1 MQNEKLSST
10 ISRLISLGII
20 ALASNGLSAQTIDLQ
35 TAMDKAKALQIQRNP
50 QRAGNR
56 GKDSALTEPR
66 LVYTSQDQSHTYYY
80 AFDYPEGGYAIIGGD
95 AAAREVLGFTDE
107 GQFDLDNMPDG
118 LKYLLKYYEQ
128 DIAYA
133 IEHPMMT
140 NETEIWP
147 EVPAYDP
154 HTWFSI
160 SPRLKTQWN
169 QGYPYNSKLPKT
181 GFQTG
186 CVATA
191 AAQVM
196 KYYNYPTQGIGYKE
210 YTRKADGV
218 TYTAIADF
226 GNTTYDWAHMLNQYS
241 LGEYNEEESRAVGT
255 LMYHAGV
262 ANDMYYGYSS
272 SDAFYPDTKGL
283 QTYFGYSPNAQYVS
297 RREMEDY
304 GWDQIIYNELYY
316 GHPVFYTATADVGGH
331 AFVVDGYDSNS
342 ATFHI
347 NWGWG
352 GSNDGYY
359 SLIGNGYLGPSSSW
373 SFERDQMAWIGMVP
387 NTDRYATQN
396 VLGLKIDK
404 KKAEVALG
412 GKMKLNAD
420 PWPANAQDKTV
431 TWSSDDPTIATVD
444 ENGVVTGLMEGI
456 TWIHASSGG
465 ERARAICELRVL
477 RDGEFIIGSD
487 DIWIQ
492 EAPFGNNYEHSIALM
507 LYRKE
512 EMGQS
517 CLLSSISFLVNRDI
531 QEYYYRPTSIEIW
544 MGLTEETELDTDNLA
559 AKNCI
564 LKKVYSRDECEFGLE
579 NGWDEFELDEAFYYD
594 NQHNLLVIVTQNSEY
609 SSAWWLNYAA
619 METDDTLCIYQT
631 SSSMVECEN
640 AIESEDYEISYAR
653 PVAKFKMILDLMGNL
668 TETIFWDYSMTEGK
682 LHIYGTGSI
691 PAYNSNSTL
700 YSLSNIIHE
709 VNIDEGITGINLISY
724 VGKECQSV
732 SIPSTIENLSLYN
745 GGSLRYIT
753 VAANNTVYSD
763 GGGRNVLID
772 MSNNTLMACGVES
785 NYIPDGITS
794 ISQYCFM
801 GNKSASLILPNSVTT
816 ISSGAFMD
824 AEMKEL
830 FIPDAVSSIGEYTTR
845 NCSNLTSIIVGR
857 NNQTYDSRNNCNAII
872 KTSDNNMIAA
882 CRTTILPR
890 DITNIRQEAFS
901 PQVRCKAWDIPESLK
916 RINTGIIPEYSKTK
930 IEVSMVRLSTA
941 SDRNIFSYFNYDNL
955 RRLYSPSPTPAS
967 TYSNDFR
974 KNNNDRESE
983 YTLYVPQ
990 GCIDSYKS
998 KIGWKNFKTI
1008 LEYCTPSIL
1017 ETIGTML
1024 YSLDVNTR
1032 RGEQVL
1038 VPLYLKNEQTIKGF
1052 DATLELPEG
1061 VVPAKDSKGKPVL
1074 TFDED
1079 RCDES
1084 WQYTASWSDKG
1095 LIVHGETTGNAINPG
1110 EGIVAYVC
1118 LDITLNAC
1126 GGGQLL
1132 QLSNLGLKTGDG
1144 TKLPLL
1150 PYVSSFAIGHYL
1162 AGDINQDGEITAEDA
1177 EGIAG
1182 YINGNA
1188 PSRFVEELADPNHD
1202 GKVSISDV
1210 TCDVEKMK

>member
-107 GQFDLDNMPDG
+107 GQFDQDNMPDG

-147 EVPAYDP
+147 ELPAYNP
-154 HTWFSI
+154 YSWVHL
-160 SPRLKTQWN
+160 SPMLKTQWN
-169 QGYPYNSKLPKT
+169 QGYPYNSELPKV

-272 SDAFYPDTKGL
+272 SGAFYPDTKGL

-412 GKMKLNAD
+412 GKLKLNAD
-420 PWPANAQDKTV
+420 LWPANAQDKTV
-431 TWSSDDPTIATVD
+431 TWSSDDPTIAMVD
-444 ENGVVTGLMEGI
+444 ENGVVTGLKEGI

-477 RDGEFIIGSD
+477 KEGTFVVGTEDEWVTD
-487 DIWIQ
+487 V
-492 EAPFGNNYEHSIALM
+492 PFGNSYFSSTTQM
-507 LYRKE
+507 LYTSE
-512 EMGQS
+512 EMG
-517 CLLSSISFLVNRDI
+517 SSSWINSIGFKSRNTIDENPYTSMSF
-531 QEYYYRPTSIEIW
+531 SIW
-544 MGLTEETELDTDNLA
+544 LGLTEKTQLDADDPTIQAINLTE
-559 AKNCI
+559 
-564 LKKVYSRDECEFGLE
+564 VYSGYEQQ
-579 NGWDEFELDEAFYYD
+579 LDPYEEWQEYVLNSFYEYD
-594 NQHNLLVIVTQNSEY
+594 DRYNLLVVVTQILDWGGYWFE
-609 SSAWWLNYAA
+609 YAA
-619 METDDTLCIYQT
+619 SEIDDAKCLLRGHYSDRSYADI
-631 SSSMVECEN
+631 EN
-640 AIESEDYEISYAR
+640 NEIPFEEISTR
-653 PVAKFKMILDLMGNL
+653 PIIKIG
-668 TETIFWDYSMTEGK
+668 TISDYSGK
-682 LHIYGTGSI
+682 CGKNTYWEYTKSDGNIRFYGTGPMDKNYDKPWSQYI
-691 PAYNSNSTL
+691 DRINSVTIEEGVTSLCSYAL
-700 YSLSNIIHE
+700 YRSNI
-709 VNIDEGITGINLISY
+709 TSLY
-724 VGKECQSV
+724 
-732 SIPSTIENLSLYN
+732 IPSTLTDIPSSSLPSGHIVEIKVDEENP
-745 GGSLRYIT
+745 
-753 VAANNTVYSD
+753 VYSD
-763 GGGRNVLID
+763 GDGHNILID
-772 MSNNTLMACGVES
+772 KTKNNVILSGIENSYIPEGVVSLGNSSFES
-785 NYIPDGITS
+785 NRSKAI
-794 ISQYCFM
+794 
-801 GNKSASLILPNSVTT
+801 ILPNSVTE
-816 ISSGAFMD
+816 IGYRAFWN
-824 AEMKEL
+824 ASLNEI
-830 FIPDAVSSIGEYTTR
+830 FIPENLNSIKYNTFGF
-845 NCSNLTSIIVGR
+845 CKNLYSIIVNK
-857 NNQTYDSRNNCNAII
+857 NNKTYDSRNNCNAII
-872 KTSDNNMIAA
+872 RTSDNALLVSGK
-882 CRTTILPR
+882 TTIIPTSVTSIANDRSLYLGCSTLYLP
-890 DITNIRQEAFS
+890 DGL
-901 PQVRCKAWDIPESLK
+901 VRCNDTQEMNSNISA
-916 RINTGIIPEYSKTK
+916 
-930 IEVSMVRLSTA
+930 VRLSTTLQTEV
-941 SDRNIFSYFNYDNL
+941 SILLYGTNIN
-955 RRLYSPSPTPAS
+955 RLYVGPTPQNL
-967 TYSNDFR
+967 SNYM
-974 KNNNDRESE
+974 KKKK
-983 YTLYVPQ
+983 TLYVPQ
-990 GCIDSYKS
+990 GCLDLYKNHNE
-998 KIGWKNFKTI
+998 WKKFEEI
-1008 LEYCTPSIL
+1008 VEYCAPSTL
-1017 ETIGTML
+1017 ESLGTML

-1061 VVPAKDSKGKPVL
+1061 VVPAKDSKGNPVL

-1177 EGIAG
+1177 DGIAG